1 MAEEVL
7 QALEE
12 DRMRNITAVKA
23 AIEIVDG
30 VYADMVLEERILKRG
45 KLKTSLKKRINKIL
59 KVRYGLSELYED
71 LGK

>member
-1 MAEEVL
+1 
-7 QALEE
+7 
-12 DRMRNITAVKA
+12 MRNITAVKA

>member
-1 MAEEVL
+1 MTEEVL